1 MNASKWKSSNKDSI
15 GSLWLKLLA
24 FYSLDFGFRKYM
36 ISIRRQARVPKSSLK
51 MYSKKMCVEDP
62 FYLKQNLS
70 KSLITQT
77 NKYIVNVIAKTCLSF
92 VFNTHSINIIE
103 PTNR

>member
-1 MNASKWKSSNKDSI
+1 
-15 GSLWLKLLA
+15 
-24 FYSLDFGFRKYM
+24 
-36 ISIRRQARVPKSSLK
+36 